1 MTEPADAV
9 SPSIRILTS
18 ATQSLD
24 NPVSHRLPLA
34 MAYATA
40 LAVLADP
47 TRLEVFERLRTG
59 PRAVNA
65 IAAGMPVSRPAVS
78 QHLKV
83 LKDAGLVE
91 ERSEGVR
98 RIYSVRREGLAELRD
113 WLDSFWGDA
122 LDAFK
127 LEAERSYRAKKRSK

>member
-1 MTEPADAV
+1 
-9 SPSIRILTS
+9 
-18 ATQSLD
+18 
-24 NPVSHRLPLA
+24 
-34 MAYATA
+34 MAYGSA

-47 TRLEVFERLRTG
+47 TRRAVFERLRAG
-59 PRAVNA
+59 PRPVNA
-65 IAAGMPVSRPAVS
+65 IAAGLPVSRPAVS

-83 LKDAGLVE
+83 LKDAGLVD

-98 RIYSVRREGLAELRD
+98 RIYSLRREGLLELRE

-127 LEAERSYRAKKRSK
+127 AEAEKSHLNARRK

>member
-1 MTEPADAV
+1 
-9 SPSIRILTS
+9 
-18 ATQSLD
+18 
-24 NPVSHRLPLA
+24 
-34 MAYATA
+34 MAYGTA

-47 TRLEVFERLRTG
+47 TRRQVFERLRSG
-59 PRAVNA
+59 PRPVNR
-65 IAAGMPVSRPAVS
+65 IAQGLPVSRPAVS

-98 RIYSVRREGLAELRD
+98 RIYSLRREGLMELRE
-113 WLDSFWGDA
+113 WLDSFWGEA

-127 LEAERSYRAKKRSK
+127 LEAERSYQAKKRGK